1 MIEAHAVLQV
11 ADGVL
16 DLGMAAV
23 VGLQFQSVALPVG
36 DAGVIAVV
44 GKQRQ
49 LGTGR
54 GFHPAYD
61 EPRRCG
67 VGLMLE
73 GCVFS
78 LGHVGSAVHPVRDGC
93 PVLLGYGLDE
103 VAQALVL
110 ADGDGVADVHLAA
123 DGDHGRGL

>member
-49 LGTGR
+49 LGTR
-54 GFHPAYD
+54 
-61 EPRRCG
+61 PRVSPG
-67 VGLMLE
+67 V
-73 GCVFS
+73 
-78 LGHVGSAVHPVRDGC
+78 R
-93 PVLLGYGLDE
+93 
-103 VAQALVL
+103 
-110 ADGDGVADVHLAA
+110 
-123 DGDHGRGL
+123 